1 MRVYGFIIRV
11 FTLLDVTPGEKSVV
25 VLVPSLCKEEFVGL
39 GWTVMAFCHAATLL
53 ACRLSVFDA
62 KNKTHYSL

>member
-11 FTLLDVTPGEKSVV
+11 FTLLDVAPGEKSVV

-53 ACRLSVFDA
+53 ARRLRVFDP
-62 KNKTHYSL
+62 KNKTYYSL